1 MLLTITLEGVTRT
14 YEVSKGLLEERIMD
28 WEEVLLD
35 MLDTV
40 ETKF

>member
-1 MLLTITLEGVTRT
+1 MLLTITLEGVKRT
-14 YEVSKGLLEERIMD
+14 YSVKKEIIVNKD
-28 WEEVLLD
+28 WNEVLLD

>member
-1 MLLTITLEGVTRT
+1 MLLTITLKGVARS
-14 YEVSKGLLEERIMD
+14 YEVDKEMLEDRD
-28 WEEVLLD
+28 WNEVLLD

>member
-1 MLLTITLEGVTRT
+1 MLLTITLKGVTRT
-14 YEVSKGLLEERIMD
+14 YSVNKEMLGDKN
-28 WEEVLLD
+28 WNEVLLD

>member
-1 MLLTITLEGVTRT
+1 MLLTITLEGVTRNFGVDK
-14 YEVSKGLLEERIMD
+14 EMLEDRD
-28 WEEVLLD
+28 WNEVLLD